1 MNDEDD
7 RELLRAWRDA
17 ARDDPGELLDR
28 RILSAARAHRARR
41 SALPVAAALAACL
54 VLALYA
60 ERQQQQAPK
69 PIPVAELDPAT
80 IGLYE
85 GRSADILASPAA
97 MQDIML
103 HQPPVQAG
111 PLKAVSP

>member
-1 MNDEDD
+1 MNDDDD
-7 RELLRAWRDA
+7 RDLLRAWRDA
-17 ARDDPGELLDR
+17 GQEGPGELLDR
-28 RILSAARAHRARR
+28 RILAAARAQQTRR
-41 SALPVAAALAACL
+41 RTLPLAAALAACL

-97 MQDIML
+97 MQDIMI
-103 HQPPVQAG
+103 HQPPVQSG